1 MDNQKYKKDSVF
13 SSVFPQQEPA
23 SPPAPA
29 AAPAHK
35 PEVSEGQVSA
45 LNKKIEMLERSIV
58 GELQRTLAERASAPP
73 APPPPPSPAI
83 PAVISKITEM
93 ENRFKEFQE
102 KFLMGAAQMKNI
114 EESKISARREIEELL
129 KVVREQQKYSE
140 LDRQMHD
147 QLEKAWARVEQ
158 MEGRLVEA
166 YAAAAQKP
174 APAAPPAVPP
184 APQVSAEEIAAAVL
198 KAVDGAMG
206 ERIKAMDA
214 KLDARLRLME
224 DMLRKSQA
232 GAGDLSEAFRQLGAS
247 LSSQSARL
255 DSALASISEVV
266 GRSAVNAF
274 AGKERLEDMA
284 ADMKAELKGFIKEQ
298 ADRSVSAFVGHADA
312 SALDARERLD
322 ALARMIVAHVDS
334 LTSAQ
339 AVVSA
344 RLGDIAAAVDNR
356 AEEQRRASAAS
367 AEDAE
372 RSLRVG
378 LDSLADRVRAE
389 NDGQL
394 GKLREIFDL
403 SASGQAAL
411 SGAAADI
418 SAVESRLEVLRTVL
432 GRVLADLRAVNLEG
446 ILGVSGAVIRKTV
459 EGLPGLCEELRRNET
474 LMREKRA
481 VIEAGALRLR
491 AGGGGGA
498 NERP

>member
-29 AAPAHK
+29 AAPVHK

-45 LNKKIEMLERSIV
+45 LNKKIEMLERNIV

-73 APPPPPSPAI
+73 APPPPPSQAI

-102 KFLMGAAQMKNI
+102 KFLIGAAQMKNI

-166 YAAAAQKP
+166 YAAAAQKT
-174 APAAPPAVPP
+174 APAAPPVAPP
-184 APQVSAEEIAAAVL
+184 APQVSADEIAAAVL
-198 KAVDGAMG
+198 KAVDGAIG
-206 ERIKAMDA
+206 ERIKAVDA
-214 KLDARLRLME
+214 KLDARLRLLE
-224 DMLRKSQA
+224 DMVRKSQA
-232 GAGDLSEAFRQLGAS
+232 GAGESLEACRQLGAGFAS
-247 LSSQSARL
+247 HSSRV
-255 DSALASISEVV
+255 DSALASISEEV
-266 GRSAVNAF
+266 GRSAISAF
-274 AGKERLEDMA
+274 SGKERLEDMVT
-284 ADMKAELKGFIKEQ
+284 DMKTELKGYIKEQ

-322 ALARMIVAHVDS
+322 ALARMMVTHVDS
-334 LTSAQ
+334 LTAAQ
-339 AVVSA
+339 AAVSA
-344 RLGDIAAAVDNR
+344 RLGDMAATVDNHAAAQ
-356 AEEQRRASAAS
+356 QRTVVSS

-372 RSLRVG
+372 RSLRAG
-378 LDSLADRVRAE
+378 LDSLAARVSAE

-394 GKLREIFDL
+394 LKLREVFDL

-418 SAVESRLEVLRTVL
+418 AGIESRLEALRTVL

-491 AGGGGGA
+491 AGGGGDS